1 MTAGMTPGDGLA
13 CLAIALAAVGMAWAV
28 AWCAVR
34 TAAIRD
40 EALRRPESSQATWT
54 AKKGTR

>member
-1 MTAGMTPGDGLA
+1 MTPGDGLA

-40 EALRRPESSQATWT
+40 EALRRLGEPAWT